1 MQCRVGLSLPV
12 RSSDSSPRHARL
24 PGSSPVA
31 VCASGVG
38 TSQQRVCRGFSPLF
52 PDEGDAGT
60 LCAGNAL
67 TDVNPSLSAWCVVSS
82 SVLAAVTPPGE
93 GLWPL
98 TLLSHAAKLGN
109 KFRPGKKFCG
119 FFVNS
124 RAEPIYIPDM
134 AKIDTVNKYIDE
146 YLAGRSPEAAERFR
160 AKDVSRQYQSIMTW
174 RYNQRKRAAAASC
187 AAPAAEETP
196 KSPAEMLRAVRR
208 DMERRRDLTEEMLDE
223 LTAELDGFAEF
234 VRQTRHRMRVA
245 EIEMLETRREEIAER
260 LKTLRRQV
268 DEVQAPTLF

>member
-1 MQCRVGLSLPV
+1 
-12 RSSDSSPRHARL
+12 
-24 PGSSPVA
+24 
-31 VCASGVG
+31 
-38 TSQQRVCRGFSPLF
+38 
-52 PDEGDAGT
+52 
-60 LCAGNAL
+60 
-67 TDVNPSLSAWCVVSS
+67 
-82 SVLAAVTPPGE
+82 
-93 GLWPL
+93 
-98 TLLSHAAKLGN
+98 
-109 KFRPGKKFCG
+109 
-119 FFVNS
+119 
-124 RAEPIYIPDM
+124 M

-146 YLAGRSPEAAERFR
+146 YLAGKSPEAAERFR

-174 RYNQRKRAAAASC
+174 RYNQRKRAAAATA
-187 AAPAAEETP
+187 AAPAAVETP
-196 KSPAEMLRAVRR
+196 KSPAEMLRSVRR

>member
-1 MQCRVGLSLPV
+1 
-12 RSSDSSPRHARL
+12 
-24 PGSSPVA
+24 
-31 VCASGVG
+31 
-38 TSQQRVCRGFSPLF
+38 
-52 PDEGDAGT
+52 
-60 LCAGNAL
+60 
-67 TDVNPSLSAWCVVSS
+67 
-82 SVLAAVTPPGE
+82 
-93 GLWPL
+93 
-98 TLLSHAAKLGN
+98 
-109 KFRPGKKFCG
+109 
-119 FFVNS
+119 
-124 RAEPIYIPDM
+124 M

-174 RYNQRKRAAAASC
+174 RYNRRKRAAAASC
-187 AAPAAEETP
+187 AAPAAVETP